1 MDVQEDRYHT
11 ADEGQR
17 CCDLRRAAPLSL
29 PVQQVIVGLS
39 HARAALEGDPSRRE
53 THPQYRGTATKLRVH
68 VRHCGV
74 QRHSETYWA
83 RPGPRLGG
91 VAAGARDTLCAASQ
105 VPVWGV
111 HTPVGLRALPDYRV
125 ASGLPHT
132 LLSGWVALGTRNVL
146 RAWPALPAVSTRIQ
160 AGGTHPATR
169 LHVPLTAMPSAR
181 ICNALRA
188 TTVASCR
195 GSNVHLR
202 RAPPLVLLMDPPT
215 RYTRSGRGLG
225 TSPLHGS
232 PFSRPGRV
240 PAARRKPGHS
250 LGVAYICGA
259 TDTGDSVLRAGR
271 AGAGGKSTG
280 AGSCSFLEETS
291 PRTV

>member
-53 THPQYRGTATKLRVH
+53 THPQYRGTAAKLRVH

-91 VAAGARDTLCAASQ
+91 VAAGARDTLRAASQ

-132 LLSGWVALGTRNVL
+132 LLTVDGSHW
-146 RAWPALPAVSTRIQ
+146 
-160 AGGTHPATR
+160 AGGTHPATC

-215 RYTRSGRGLG
+215 TYVRSGRGLG